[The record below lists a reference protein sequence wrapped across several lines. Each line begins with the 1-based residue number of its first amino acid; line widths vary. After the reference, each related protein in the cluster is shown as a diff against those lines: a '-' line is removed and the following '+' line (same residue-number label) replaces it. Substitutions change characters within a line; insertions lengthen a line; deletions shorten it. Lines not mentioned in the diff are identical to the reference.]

1 MVLHS
6 LLFEQDPIELNN
18 LHGCRIMVL
27 VGCIELKTVSK
38 QEFNV
43 KIIYI

>member
-27 VGCIELKTVSK
+27 VGCIELKPYPSRSLMSK
-38 QEFNV
+38 
-43 KIIYI
+43 